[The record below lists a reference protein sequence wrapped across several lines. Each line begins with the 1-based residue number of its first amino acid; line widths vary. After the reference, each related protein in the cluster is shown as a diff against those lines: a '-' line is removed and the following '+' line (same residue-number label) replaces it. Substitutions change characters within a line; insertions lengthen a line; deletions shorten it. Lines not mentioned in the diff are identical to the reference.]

1 MEFEGTV
8 VSVLPVVKGTSAR
21 GEWMKQ
27 EVIFDQ
33 PGEFNRKVCV
43 GFWGDKAQ
51 EAGTLRPGE
60 VVAVSANVESREY
73 NGRWYTEVRAWRMTR
88 KAAGET
94 APGPGALPP
103 LDAFAPGR
111 ARRVERGG
119 RLARSDPAN
128 GFRPGNRR
136 QQTERKAPSQTD
148 TNASRRDPKGRQKSL
163 TALFI
168 YTGSPVHR
176 SRFTYTG
183 FPAYTEAPAE
193 RLQESRPH
201 LLSRRHF

>member
-27 EVIFDQ
+27 EVIFDE

-94 APGPGALPP
+94 APGPGGVPP
-103 LDAFAPGR
+103 LDAFAP
-111 ARRVERGG
+111 EE
-119 RLARSDPAN
+119 PAAAKEVDDLP
-128 GFRPGNRR
+128 F
-136 QQTERKAPSQTD
+136 
-148 TNASRRDPKGRQKSL
+148 
-163 TALFI
+163 
-168 YTGSPVHR
+168 
-176 SRFTYTG
+176 
-183 FPAYTEAPAE
+183 
-193 RLQESRPH
+193 
-201 LLSRRHF
+201 

>member
-1 MEFEGTV
+1 
-8 VSVLPVVKGTSAR
+8 
-21 GEWMKQ
+21 MKQ

-94 APGPGALPP
+94 APGPHRKSPP
-103 LDAFAPGR
+103 
-111 ARRVERGG
+111 RRKRWTTC
-119 RLARSDPAN
+119 RSDPAN
-128 GFRPGNRR
+128 GFRPEIRR
-136 QQTERKAPSQTD
+136 QQTERKAPSQTG

-183 FPAYTEAPAE
+183 FPACTEAPAE

>member
-94 APGPGALPP
+94 APGPDALPP
-103 LDAFAPGR
+103 LDAFAP
-111 ARRVERGG
+111 EE
-119 RLARSDPAN
+119 PA
-128 GFRPGNRR
+128 
-136 QQTERKAPSQTD
+136 
-148 TNASRRDPKGRQKSL
+148 ASKEVDDLP
-163 TALFI
+163 F
-168 YTGSPVHR
+168 
-176 SRFTYTG
+176 
-183 FPAYTEAPAE
+183 
-193 RLQESRPH
+193 
-201 LLSRRHF
+201 